1 MSQSLL
7 FSQRIT
13 NNLSNRCRSPLIFQ
27 RVSSSFL
34 YQSYPFPPPPWG
46 LELSCKRSTHLPWA
60 HWKGNWHLDRRS
72 ISSRHSMTPR
82 GSPNFTAPK
91 HKQTEKKQTLWVFFA
106 GDKRSGDSWCPLKW
120 SPKRSIFKNP
130 SSKWIILK
138 TLFLSCQVDTW
149 KKDDACENSCWGG
162 DKTYGECK
170 CGEWTTD
177 RLNLFSRQDKNILT
191 PHSVHTMTGL
201 GADNFRDDFRNRC
214 WHSTSHW

>member
-138 TLFLSCQVDTW
+138 TLFLSCQPGGHLEKGRCLW
-149 KKDDACENSCWGG
+149 KFLLGG
-162 DKTYGECK
+162 GGGTRRMGNANVANEQQI
-170 CGEWTTD
+170 G
-177 RLNLFSRQDKNILT
+177 
-191 PHSVHTMTGL
+191 
-201 GADNFRDDFRNRC
+201 
-214 WHSTSHW
+214 